1 MNISGTFNV
10 HMDPLETTLPSG
22 EGVQM
27 ARMRLDKTYQGE
39 LDASSAGE
47 MLSAVTDVPGSA
59 GYVALERVVGTLSG
73 LSGSFVLQ
81 HSGTMS
87 GGESHLLLEVV
98 PSSPPSLPGAAAAAA
113 AVAGLLTTETLLR
126 VFPALLGVL

>member
-27 ARMRLDKTYQGE
+27 ARMRLDKTYQGD
-39 LDASSAGE
+39 LDASSEGE

-59 GYVALERVVGTLSG
+59 GYVAIARVVGTLSG

-81 HSGTMS
+81 HYGSMRE
-87 GGESHLLLEVV
+87 GEPYLKLEVV
-98 PSSPPSLPGAAAAAA
+98 PDSGTGQLKGIR
-113 AVAGLLTTETLLR
+113 GQMGIRIEGGQHYYDFEYQL
-126 VFPALLGVL
+126 

>member
-10 HMDPLETTLPSG
+10 HMEPLETTLPAE
-22 EGVQM
+22 EGVQL

-73 LSGSFVLQ
+73 LSGRFVLQ

-98 PSSPPSLPGAAAAAA
+98 PDSGTGQLK
-113 AVAGLLTTETLLR
+113 GLRGQMGIRIEDGQHHYDFEYQL
-126 VFPALLGVL
+126 